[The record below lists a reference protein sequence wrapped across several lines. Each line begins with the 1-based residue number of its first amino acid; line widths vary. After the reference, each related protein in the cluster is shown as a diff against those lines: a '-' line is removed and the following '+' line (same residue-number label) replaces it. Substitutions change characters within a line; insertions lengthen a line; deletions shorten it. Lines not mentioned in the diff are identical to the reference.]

1 MRSARLRFPLSMSLL
16 VKRATFRLLY
26 LASGTSGRR
35 TALLRLGTICLL
47 INQGTCFVLFYSR
60 KSGVLRA
67 VPLCGV
73 RVSPLF
79 LFPYSPRNLLRSL
92 LFPQERSSKGR
103 CPFAG
108 CGVSP
113 LFPYSP
119 P

>member
-60 KSGVLRA
+60 KSGVLRGGA
-67 VPLCGV
+67 PLRGAGD
-73 RVSPLF
+73 PAWEAGN
-79 LFPYSPRNLLRSL
+79 P
-92 LFPQERSSKGR
+92 RSSSSLTRHRRWQVITDTRKG
-103 CPFAG
+103 
-108 CGVSP
+108 VD
-113 LFPYSP
+113 
-119 P
+119 